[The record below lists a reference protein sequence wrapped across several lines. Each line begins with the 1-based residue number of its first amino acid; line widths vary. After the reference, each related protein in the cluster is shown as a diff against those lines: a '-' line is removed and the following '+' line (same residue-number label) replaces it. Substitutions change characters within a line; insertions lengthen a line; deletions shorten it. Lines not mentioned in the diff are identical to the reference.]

1 MKKAGEFHP
10 LEILKRLWQE
20 ISINIIGPL
29 SKSNGQDTIMVI
41 VDQFIKM
48 IRLKA
53 TITAISSK
61 KYC

>member
-20 ISINIIGPL
+20 ISINIIRPL

-41 VDQFIKM
+41 VDQFIK
-48 IRLKA
+48 LKA
-53 TITAISSK
+53 TITVISSK

>member
-41 VDQFIKM
+41 VDQFIK
-48 IRLKA
+48 LKA
-53 TITAISSK
+53 TITVISSK

>member
-1 MKKAGEFHP
+1 MKKAGEFHL
-10 LEILKRLWQE
+10 LEILERLWQE
-20 ISINIIGPL
+20 ISINIIRPL
-29 SKSNGQDTIMVI
+29 SKSNGQDIIMVI

-53 TITAISSK
+53 TILSK